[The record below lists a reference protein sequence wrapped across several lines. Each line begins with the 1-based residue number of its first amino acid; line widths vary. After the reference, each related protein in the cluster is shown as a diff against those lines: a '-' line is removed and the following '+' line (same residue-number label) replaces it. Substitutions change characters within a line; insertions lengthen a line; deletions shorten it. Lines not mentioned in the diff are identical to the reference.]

1 MLFYY
6 LMLTFA
12 CTPGM
17 TIFTVS
23 KVEFKSESLTKV
35 TLMVSDNAYFQTHI
49 FVILES
55 TLH

>member
-1 MLFYY
+1 
-6 LMLTFA
+6 MLTFA